1 MYISVDIELPK
12 NIFIESSLKAH
23 GRGITLNEFII
34 GILEEK
40 LFFKPKENK
49 MPIDITPYSTWD
61 DADWSDYAEYIRD
74 SLKEHE
80 VTVTFTKKD
89 GSERE
94 MRCTLNPNALPT
106 QDITESKES
115 RKKSENTIA
124 VYDLDA
130 QAWRSFT
137 IRSVKN
143 VIVL

>member
-1 MYISVDIELPK
+1 MLVDIPIDIP
-12 NIFIESSLKAH
+12 NDIFIELSLAAH
-23 GRGITLNEFII
+23 NRGITLNEFIVQQ
-34 GILEEK
+34 LEEK
-40 LFFKPKENK
+40 LKEMN
-49 MPIDITPYSTWD
+49 MSISPYSTWD

-74 SLKEHE
+74 SLKDHE

-94 MRCTLNPNALPT
+94 MRCTLNPNDLPT
-106 QDITESKES
+106 QDITESKEP

>member
-1 MYISVDIELPK
+1 MLVDIPIDIPIDIP
-12 NIFIESSLKAH
+12 NDIFIELSLAAH
-23 GRGITLNEFII
+23 NRGITLNEFIVQQ
-34 GILEEK
+34 LEEK
-40 LFFKPKENK
+40 LKEMN
-49 MPIDITPYSTWD
+49 MSISPYSTWD

-94 MRCTLNPNALPT
+94 MRCTLNPNDLPT
-106 QDITESKES
+106 HDITESKES

>member
-1 MYISVDIELPK
+1 MLVDIPIDIP
-12 NIFIESSLKAH
+12 NDIFIELSLAAH
-23 GRGITLNEFII
+23 NRGITLNEFIVQQ
-34 GILEEK
+34 LEEK
-40 LFFKPKENK
+40 LKEMN
-49 MPIDITPYSTWD
+49 MSISPYSTWD

-94 MRCTLNPNALPT
+94 MRCTLNPNDLPT
-106 QDITESKES
+106 QDITESKEP

-137 IRSVKN
+137 IRSVKK